1 MVELN
6 DRELEEINGGQA
18 AVPPVGPYKTHVVK
32 SGECLSGI
40 ALKYGTTVQFLVR
53 LNNITN
59 PDVLRVKQ
67 KLIVPNPSYGK

>member
-1 MVELN
+1 MTELN
-6 DRELEEINGGQA
+6 DRELEEINGGKG
-18 AVPPVGPYKTHVVK
+18 PSPVGPYKTHVVK

-40 ALKYGTTVQFLVR
+40 AQYYGTSVQFLVR
-53 LNNITN
+53 LNNIQN